1 MLYNIFLHFQIQY
14 YYYVIIYILICKHFN
29 ESTDSIDI
37 PFFQKLKEEKKFNIC
52 FKFMTAPNI
61 ISTLAMCTLS
71 LLLKYYGIIF
81 KVRISLSGNRK
92 FFQWSGSCKG
102 RGPL

>member
-37 PFFQKLKEEKKFNIC
+37 PFFKNLKKKRN
-52 FKFMTAPNI
+52 
-61 ISTLAMCTLS
+61 L
-71 LLLKYYGIIF
+71 IF
-81 KVRISLSGNRK
+81 ALN
-92 FFQWSGSCKG
+92 
-102 RGPL
+102 L